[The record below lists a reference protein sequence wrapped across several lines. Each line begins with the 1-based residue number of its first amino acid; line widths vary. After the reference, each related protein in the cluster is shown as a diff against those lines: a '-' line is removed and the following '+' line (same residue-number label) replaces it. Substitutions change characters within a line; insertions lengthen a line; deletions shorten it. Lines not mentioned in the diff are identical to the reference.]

1 MSLPR
6 PTGPQLTR
14 FFLLGLPT
22 GLIIGGVVAVFL
34 FVSKPGTSGPQTSAT
49 PSSSAAAA
57 L

>member
-34 FVSKPGTSGPQTSAT
+34 FVSQPGTSGPQTSANS
-49 PSSSAAAA
+49 SSSAAAA

>member
-22 GLIIGGVVAVFL
+22 GLIIGGIVAVFL
-34 FVSKPGTSGPQTSAT
+34 FVSKTGISGPQTNST
-49 PSSSAAAA
+49 PSSSAPAA

>member
-1 MSLPR
+1 MFIPR

>member
-14 FFLLGLPT
+14 FILLGLPT

-34 FVSKPGTSGPQTSAT
+34 FVSKPGTSGPQTGSTA
-49 PSSSAAAA
+49 SSSAPAA